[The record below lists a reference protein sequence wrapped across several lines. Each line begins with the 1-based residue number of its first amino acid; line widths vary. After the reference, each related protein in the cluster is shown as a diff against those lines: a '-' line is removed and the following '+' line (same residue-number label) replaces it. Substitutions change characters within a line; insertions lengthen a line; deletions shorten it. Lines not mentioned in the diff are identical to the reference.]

1 MTRVDFYILQ
11 PGAAG
16 NRYTLACRLAEKAV
30 QQQRRVLI
38 SVTSDEELRHMDRL
52 LWTWR
57 EQSFIPHCILGMVDT
72 ALNPVLI
79 NTGPDPEDEHD
90 VLINLRAEIPDYF
103 SRFERVA
110 ECIDQDETQ
119 KAASRERYRFYRDH
133 GYQLQSH
140 EIR

>member
-57 EQSFIPHCILGMVDT
+57 EQSFIPHGVLGMVDT